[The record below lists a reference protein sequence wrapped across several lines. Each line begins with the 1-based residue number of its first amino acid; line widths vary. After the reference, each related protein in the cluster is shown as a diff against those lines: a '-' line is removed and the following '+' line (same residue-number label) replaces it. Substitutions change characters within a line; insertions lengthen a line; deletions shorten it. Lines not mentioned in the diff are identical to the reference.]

1 MKKILL
7 SIECPAISNI
17 FDVYVPASL
26 TVKEAARLLGKGL
39 EEISNHRYIS
49 SGNEF
54 LCKKEDRI
62 LLKEEL
68 MLKDYGIQNGDHIV
82 II

>member
-1 MKKILL
+1 MEKILL
-7 SIECPAISNI
+7 SIECPSISNS
-17 FDVYVPASL
+17 FDVYVPTSL
-26 TVKEAARLLGKGL
+26 TVKEAAQLLGKGL
-39 EEISNHRYIS
+39 EEISNRRYIS

-62 LLKEEL
+62 LLKEEVI
-68 MLKDYGIQNGDHIV
+68 LKDYGIQNGDHIV